1 MQPRISISNF
11 FLMLVYAWSHY
22 RPEQLKLFGVADY
35 DKPVD
40 FLFGLLCEVVH
51 ETVVHNLA
59 QRHSLNS
66 ERLKTVRGK
75 IEIEKSL
82 LSPDWKAGVVVCRHP
97 VVDVDTL
104 ENQLIKATLRQVSS
118 YSGVGN
124 APRIEAR
131 KIYTKLSDVSDIVPS
146 KSAFRRSQLDRSM
159 RRYRFPLAICE
170 LLLNHEMAEDSTGK
184 AWFASYIRD
193 EIAMRKLFESFVR
206 AFLKQKLKSCAK
218 VGGRKLSP
226 FMLSIQKGNS
236 SFIPSMLTD
245 VTVQNTKQ
253 VLVIDTKY
261 TPNTLQNSFGNQ
273 TIRSEHFYQ
282 IQAYTRHTSR
292 SNTEHG
298 TTGMVLYPKAE
309 IDLDLQFSADDCKFV
324 FCTLDLSKDWREVEA
339 DLLSLVQN
347 CIK

>member
-59 QRHSLNS
+59 RRHSLKS

-82 LSPDWKAGVVVCRHP
+82 LSPDWKAGIVVCKHP
-97 VVDVDTL
+97 VVDNDTL
-104 ENQLIKATLRQVSS
+104 ENQLIKATLKQVSS
-118 YSGVGN
+118 YLGVGD
-124 APRIEAR
+124 ARRIEAK
-131 KIYTKLSDVSDIVPS
+131 KIYTKLSDVSDIVAS
-146 KSAFRRSQLDRSM
+146 KSAFRRAQLDRSM

-170 LLLNHEMAEDSTGK
+170 LLVNHEMAEDCTGK

-193 EIAMRKLFESFVR
+193 EVAMRKLFESFVR
-206 AFLKQKLKSCAK
+206 AFLKHKLKSSAK

-226 FMLSIQKGNS
+226 FMLNMDKGKS
-236 SFIPSMLTD
+236 TFVPSMLTD
-245 VTVQNTKQ
+245 VTVQTTKH

-261 TPNTLQNSFGNQ
+261 TPNTLQNSFGNR

-292 SNTEHG
+292 CNTG
-298 TTGMVLYPKAE
+298 QKTTGMVLYPKAE
-309 IDLDLQFSADDCKFV
+309 IDLELQFSADDCKFV

-339 DLLSLVQN
+339 DLLSFVQN
-347 CIK
+347 CIQ